1 VKIVVDSY
9 AWIEIFLGSRKGR
22 EAADAIQ
29 EAELVLTPGVVLAE
43 IARKYLREGLKE
55 NVIRS
60 RLRTI
65 AESTEVAQIDEEVAI
80 ASSKAYLEIEEK
92 ARKSKLD
99 RPSLFDAIVLG
110 TARVNGGKVITG
122 DPHFRNLPETVWLS

>member
-1 VKIVVDSY
+1 MKIVVDSY
-9 AWIEIFLGSRKGR
+9 AWIDIFLGSRKGR

-65 AESTEVAQIDEEVAI
+65 AER
-80 ASSKAYLEIEEK
+80 YLK
-92 ARKSKLD
+92 QLK
-99 RPSLFDAIVLG
+99 
-110 TARVNGGKVITG
+110 
-122 DPHFRNLPETVWLS
+122 